1 MSYLDTYRNRLQSA
15 LGNSTRPSVFSSKNT
30 IKNNFS
36 NSLFSEKVLINNV
49 EHEVIPTQLEK
60 STDKKILMMP
70 DVKIN
75 IGEVVRMN
83 NLNYLVTDFLGEG
96 INEIYPTATMKLC
109 NSTFPIQT
117 DETSILLTDDEGNPI
132 LDIYNDEQFIAIG
145 GEPIDVPC
153 IVETSY
159 STKDDNVQL
168 PLPDNSIKVTI
179 QYNNSSCIALNYE
192 FEMYDETYKISHIDK
207 SKVINGVGLLIITAK
222 VVASE

>member
-1 MSYLDTYRNRLQSA
+1 MKDYSNFH
-15 LGNSTRPSVFSSKNT
+15 NINT
-30 IKNNFS
+30 KAKIEHDATLMLEA
-36 NSLFSEKVLINNV
+36 SLSGYAGKDVLINN
-49 EHEVIPTQLEK
+49 TLETK
-60 STDKKILMMP
+60 LI
-70 DVKIN
+70 
-75 IGEVVRMN
+75 
-83 NLNYLVTDFLGEG
+83 
-96 INEIYPTATMKLC
+96 INEKYDSDGEAYKIIGRLSDIERGNLIKSNEQYWLVISKPEDNGIYRKATMKLC

-132 LDIYNDEQFIAIG
+132 LDIYDDEQFTVIG
-145 GEPIDVPC
+145 GELINIPC

>member
-1 MSYLDTYRNRLQSA
+1 MKDY
-15 LGNSTRPSVFSSKNT
+15 
-30 IKNNFS
+30 S
-36 NSLFSEKVLINNV
+36 NY
-49 EHEVIPTQLEK
+49 H
-60 STDKKILMMP
+60 D
-70 DVKIN
+70 IN
-75 IGEVVRMN
+75 IGNKLEHDG
-83 NLNYLVTDFLGEG
+83 NLIFEASLNGIEGKNVIIDELETKAVITTKYSNKFGELKYIFARPNEINRGSLVTCDNENWLVTTIPNNNGVFKKGE
-96 INEIYPTATMKLC
+96 IQLC

-207 SKVINGVGLLIITAK
+207 SKVINEVGLLIITAK